1 MRARP
6 YTEYCQAFSLL
17 RPERETET
25 KLNRLVNSITK
36 NDTNRILAQL
46 YAVYSK
52 LPPIDEGPHQLEG
65 AFDKELR
72 QIEHLHESLRELIH
86 SRDSSIPIVMQI
98 ELCRCLRWIYERKR
112 SLEPR
117 M

>member
-1 MRARP
+1 MRSKP

-25 KLNRLVNSITK
+25 TLNRLVTSIAK
-36 NDTNRILAQL
+36 KDPNRILAQL

-52 LPPIDEGPHQLEG
+52 LPHIKEGFHQLEG
-65 AFDKELR
+65 AFDKELH
-72 QIEHLHESLRELIH
+72 QIDYLNESLRELIY
-86 SRDSSIPIVMQI
+86 SRDNSIPITMQI
-98 ELCRCLRWIYERKR
+98 DLCRCLRWTYERLR